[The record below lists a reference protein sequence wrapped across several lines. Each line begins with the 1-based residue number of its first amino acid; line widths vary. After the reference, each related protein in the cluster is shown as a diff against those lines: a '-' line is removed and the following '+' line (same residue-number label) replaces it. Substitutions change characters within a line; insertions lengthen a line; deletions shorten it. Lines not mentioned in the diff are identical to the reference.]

1 MINPDVYTL
10 GLGDRDREH
19 TEVLLLAQA
28 MGVSDV
34 PMHKL
39 CGQECCTSSNALSS
53 YILSTDELKGEGRA

>member
-1 MINPDVYTL
+1 MINPDVYIL
-10 GLGDRDREH
+10 GLRDREH

-28 MGVSDV
+28 RGVSDV

-53 YILSTDELKGEGRA
+53 HILSADELKGEGRA

>member
-1 MINPDVYTL
+1 MINPDVYIL
-10 GLGDRDREH
+10 GLGDRER

-34 PMHKL
+34 PMHEL

-53 YILSTDELKGEGRA
+53 YILSADELKGEGRA